1 MSGKHRTCSNYAR
14 ALCFGRATQ
23 LLVLRN
29 LRSVI
34 LEMSLVVI
42 KTIISLQHIPVT

>member
-1 MSGKHRTCSNYAR
+1 MSGKQCTCSNYSR
-14 ALCFGRATQ
+14 ALCFRRATQ

-34 LEMSLVVI
+34 LEMSSVVI
-42 KTIISLQHIPVT
+42 KAIISLQHIPVT